1 MLKRIILFIIVIGII
16 ASIAFYMWNKP
27 HKDIAAAKEDFILT
41 STDFYKEYVANET
54 TANTK
59 YLDKV
64 IAVEGTISAIELE
77 NADEPT
83 VALTTGTADMTVSCG
98 FKKEL
103 LNEIKKLKQNDKIKI
118 KGKCDGMG
126 MFGVVI
132 TQCSLIK

>member
-1 MLKRIILFIIVIGII
+1 MLKRIILFILVIGTI

>member
-1 MLKRIILFIIVIGII
+1 
-16 ASIAFYMWNKP
+16 
-27 HKDIAAAKEDFILT
+27 
-41 STDFYKEYVANET
+41 
-54 TANTK
+54 
-59 YLDKV
+59 
-64 IAVEGTISAIELE
+64 
-77 NADEPT
+77 
-83 VALTTGTADMTVSCG
+83 MTVSCG

>member
-27 HKDIAAAKEDFILT
+27 HKDIAAAKEDFILS
-41 STDFYKEYVANET
+41 STDFYKEYSANET

-83 VALTTGTADMTVSCG
+83 VALTTGTVDMTVSCG

-126 MFGVVI
+126 MFGIVI

>member
-1 MLKRIILFIIVIGII
+1 MLKRIILFILVIGII

-132 TQCSLIK
+132 KQCSLIK

>member
-126 MFGVVI
+126 MFGIVI

>member
-1 MLKRIILFIIVIGII
+1 MLKRIILFILVIGII

>member
-1 MLKRIILFIIVIGII
+1 MLKRIILFILVIGII

-132 TQCSLIK
+132 TQCRLIK

>member
-1 MLKRIILFIIVIGII
+1 MLKRIILFILVIGII

-118 KGKCDGMG
+118 KGKCDGMV

>member
-1 MLKRIILFIIVIGII
+1 
-16 ASIAFYMWNKP
+16 MWNKP